1 MCVNCFLLYA
11 NQASFVVIIIG
22 ANSPGRRNHVFSD
35 LSQPEDIQSLLCR
48 WCNLVNDYCSM
59 DWHIKEKFEYTGYTR
74 KFFEN
79 KELVSKYILS
89 FTNVIFKVTYWPTF
103 NYLTYAQCK
112 RNLYLKNFVWNTDFS
127 KSSFCLKSNSYIT
140 KITRATSSF
149 KWPDSFLLL

>member
-1 MCVNCFLLYA
+1 MPIALDGETTYLAICR
-11 NQASFVVIIIG
+11 NQKTFKVCYVDDAILWMIIV
-22 ANSPGRRNHVFSD
+22 AWTDTLRK
-35 LSQPEDIQSLLCR
+35 SL
-48 WCNLVNDYCSM
+48 
-59 DWHIKEKFEYTGYTR
+59 EYTGCTR
-74 KFFEN
+74 QLFEN
-79 KELVSKYILS
+79 KEIVSEYILS

-140 KITRATSSF
+140 KITRATSTF